1 MTSMFDQTLNYL
13 VTLPFWELIA
23 VATGFSYTVLAAR
36 ENIWCWPAALIST
49 IIYTVIFYDVYLWMD
64 SFLQVYYLAMAIY
77 GWHSWR
83 RTKPVTTKNVENEQL
98 ENQPA
103 IQQDSIKKDSN
114 VISGLTNPSNT
125 IVSWSLEKHL
135 QCIAVLG
142 VISLVI
148 GYLMANFTPTH
159 FPYVDSATTVFA
171 IFATYLVTQKVLE
184 NWLYWFVID
193 LVSIYLYI
201 EKGLIPTAGLFVVY
215 VVIVIFGYFSWR
227 NRLHVDTAKLSV
239 STSS

>member
-1 MTSMFDQTLNYL
+1 MTSMFEQTLNYL
-13 VTLPFWELIA
+13 VTLPGWELIA

-36 ENIWCWPAALIST
+36 ENIWCWPAALVST

-83 RTKPVTTKNVENEQL
+83 RTPKTDRVDNAHQQSLLDTK
-98 ENQPA
+98 
-103 IQQDSIKKDSN
+103 QDSIKQDKN
-114 VISGLTNPSNT
+114 VISGLTNPNNT
-125 IVSWSLEKHL
+125 IVSWSLEKHVK
-135 QCIAVLG
+135 CILALA
-142 VISLVI
+142 VISLMI
-148 GYLMANFTPTH
+148 GYLMDNFTPTH

-227 NRLHVDTAKLSV
+227 SRLQANTAKLSISQ
-239 STSS
+239 ST